1 MFLKTNRFRSGYTSQ
16 GEQRAK
22 DLFLAVFSGEE
33 NYPDP
38 HPQTGRQ
45 LPVLYAV
52 VRTVELRSWGHW
64 MMGSLRLAGAPVT
77 VSGAYGG
84 DGLPMDLSK
93 LSEAQKALL
102 TPVPFDLAITFWSGG
117 GHNCAG
123 EEAEAMRGWARANL
137 KQLTRTRP

>member
-1 MFLKTNRFRSGYTSQ
+1 MLLKTNRFRSGYTSQ

-45 LPVLYAV
+45 LPALYAA
-52 VRTVELRSWGHW
+52 VRKVELRSWGHW
-64 MMGSLRLAGAPVT
+64 MMGSLRLAGADLT
-77 VSGAYGG
+77 VSGSYGG
-84 DGLPMDLSK
+84 DGLPRDLLT
-93 LSEAQKALL
+93 LSEAQRALL

-117 GHNCAG
+117 GWNSAG
-123 EEAEAMRGWARANL
+123 KEAEAMREWARANL